1 MWSFLR
7 KNKGPIAFVLSLLLN
22 LLGGTGV
29 VHPVV
34 DLGAPVAPAVGE

>member
-1 MWSFLR
+1 MFDFLKR
-7 KNKGPIAFVLSLLLN
+7 NKGPIAFVLSLILN

-34 DLGAPVAPAVGE
+34 DLGAPVSGK